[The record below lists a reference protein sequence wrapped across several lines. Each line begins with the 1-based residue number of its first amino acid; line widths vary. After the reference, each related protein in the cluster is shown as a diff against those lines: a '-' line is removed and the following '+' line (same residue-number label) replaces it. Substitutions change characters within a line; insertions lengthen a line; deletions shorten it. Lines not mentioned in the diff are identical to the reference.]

1 MAFSLQDMDTLRYKL
16 VENDKELE
24 EALDIRKRV
33 FVEEQGISETLE
45 QDGNDSSALHM
56 VVKNGDIA
64 VGTVRIRFLN
74 SQQAKLERMAILK
87 PSRGAGIGKGI
98 ITFLEEKLKKR
109 GIEQI
114 VLHAQYYVIDFY
126 IKCGFRET
134 GLPFL
139 EADIQHIR
147 MEKTI

>member
-1 MAFSLQDMDTLRYKL
+1 MAKLRYKL
-16 VENDKELE
+16 VENNKELE

-45 QDGNDSSALHM
+45 IDGNDSSALHII
-56 VVKNGDIA
+56 VKKGDIA
-64 VGTVRIRFLN
+64 VGTIRIRFLDN
-74 SQQAKLERMAILK
+74 RQAKLERMAILK

-98 ITFLEEKLKKR
+98 ITFLEEELKRR

-114 VLHAQYYVIDFY
+114 VLHAQYYVKDFY
-126 IKCGFRET
+126 TKCGFRET

-139 EADIQHIR
+139 DADIQHIR
-147 MEKTI
+147 MEKAI

>member
-1 MAFSLQDMDTLRYKL
+1 MNKLRYKL

-33 FVEEQGISETLE
+33 FVEEQGVSETLE
-45 QDGNDSSALHM
+45 QDGNDLSALHM

-74 SQQAKLERMAILK
+74 NQQAKLERMAILK
-87 PSRGAGIGKGI
+87 PSRGVGIGKGI
-98 ITFLEEKLKKR
+98 ITFLEEGLKKR

-114 VLHAQYYVIDFY
+114 VLHAQYYVVDFY

-147 MEKTI
+147 MEKAI

>member
-1 MAFSLQDMDTLRYKL
+1 MDNLRYKL

-33 FVEEQGISETLE
+33 FVEEQGIPETLE

-56 VVKNGDIA
+56 VVKNGDIT

-74 SQQAKLERMAILK
+74 NQQAKLERMAILK
-87 PSRGAGIGKGI
+87 PSRGTGIGKGI
-98 ITFLEEKLKKR
+98 ITFLEEEFKKR

-147 MEKTI
+147 MEKTIQKVPFL

>member
-1 MAFSLQDMDTLRYKL
+1 MTFSLQGMDNLRYKL

-74 SQQAKLERMAILK
+74 N
-87 PSRGAGIGKGI
+87 
-98 ITFLEEKLKKR
+98 
-109 GIEQI
+109 
-114 VLHAQYYVIDFY
+114 
-126 IKCGFRET
+126 
-134 GLPFL
+134 
-139 EADIQHIR
+139 
-147 MEKTI
+147 

>member
-1 MAFSLQDMDTLRYKL
+1 MTFSLQDMDNLRYKL

-24 EALDIRKRV
+24 EILDIRKRI
-33 FVEEQGISETLE
+33 FVEEQGIPETLE

-64 VGTVRIRFLN
+64 VGTARIRFLN
-74 SQQAKLERMAILK
+74 NQQAKLERMAILK
-87 PSRGAGIGKGI
+87 PLRGAGIGRGI
-98 ITFLEEKLKKR
+98 ITFLEEELKKR

-147 MEKTI
+147 LEKTI

>member
-1 MAFSLQDMDTLRYKL
+1 MTFSLQDMDNLRYKL

-24 EALDIRKRV
+24 EILDIRKRI
-33 FVEEQGISETLE
+33 FVEEQGIPETLE

-74 SQQAKLERMAILK
+74 NQQAKLERMAILK
-87 PSRGAGIGKGI
+87 PLRGAGIGRGI
-98 ITFLEEKLKKR
+98 ITFLEEELKKR

-147 MEKTI
+147 LEKTI

>member
-1 MAFSLQDMDTLRYKL
+1 MDNLRYKL

-74 SQQAKLERMAILK
+74 NQQAKLERMAILK

-98 ITFLEEKLKKR
+98 ITFLEEELKKR

-114 VLHAQYYVIDFY
+114 VLHAQYCVMDFY

-139 EADIQHIR
+139 EADIKHIR
-147 MEKTI
+147 MAKAI